1 MRGRTL
7 TWRPPQRE
15 TEVATVKARRTKY
28 VHCLPLMQRPPR
40 RDTELAAV
48 EGRFQVYH
56 PKLPTPSPMLVLD
69 TFLPGIGASRVKH
82 HVTRKDAC
90 RIFMKICVM
99 THRGQATMMQI
110 CPSTVLRVLVQSQMM
125 PTTASYCTMHRG
137 KSMMITSHR
146 GKAIVMSSH
155 CGKAMMMI
163 SNVGKPC

>member
-7 TWRPPQRE
+7 IWRPPQRE

-69 TFLPGIGASRVKH
+69 TFLPGIGALPK
-82 HVTRKDAC
+82 TR
-90 RIFMKICVM
+90 
-99 THRGQATMMQI
+99 
-110 CPSTVLRVLVQSQMM
+110 
-125 PTTASYCTMHRG
+125 Y
-137 KSMMITSHR
+137 
-146 GKAIVMSSH
+146 MSSRLAAKTSLTPSPMLVLDTFLP
-155 CGKAMMMI
+155 GIGAPRIMRKALDIRSGMI
-163 SNVGKPC
+163 QITMNQ